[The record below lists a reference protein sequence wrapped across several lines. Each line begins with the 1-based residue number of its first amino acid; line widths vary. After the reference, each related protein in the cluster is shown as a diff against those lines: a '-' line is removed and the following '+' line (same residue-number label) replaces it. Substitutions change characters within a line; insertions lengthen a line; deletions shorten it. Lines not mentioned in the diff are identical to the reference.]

1 MKLEQLDAAVLLK
14 RRLLKPEMSDNLKLS
29 GSSAVILKTAV
40 LENKYLPD
48 IDLTALSST
57 KNTIFIEH
65 LPVAAFG

>member
-48 IDLTALSST
+48 IDLTTLSST

-65 LPVAAFG
+65 LSVAAFG